1 MGKIIEFYNK
11 LNVSLK
17 IILPLYLGMLI
28 RLPFVMKEN
37 VKLSIILGMIPFA
50 IIYPLVR
57 KKPEEFSES
66 EKKLLDKRRTMDALY
81 LISYMICME
90 IDLIML
96 KLFYEPAWLIW
107 IFIMLILGLTS
118 WVVSHYFYL
127 MRAIHKELNTDKGE

>member
-1 MGKIIEFYNK
+1 
-11 LNVSLK
+11 
-17 IILPLYLGMLI
+17 MLI

-66 EKKLLDKRRTMDALY
+66 EKKLLDKRRTMDTLY
-81 LISYMICME
+81 LIGYMICIEM
-90 IDLIML
+90 DLIVL
-96 KLFYEPAWLIW
+96 KFTYQPAWLIW
-107 IFIMLILGLTS
+107 FFIMLILSLTS
-118 WVVSHYFYL
+118 WVASHYFCL

>member
-17 IILPLYLGMLI
+17 ITLPLYLGMLI

-90 IDLIML
+90 MDLIML

-118 WVVSHYFYL
+118 WVIAHYFTL
-127 MRAIHKELNTDKGE
+127 IRTIHKELNTDKGE